1 VDKFTKTIKI
11 HVVCTVLDGGYV
23 DILNEGDKASLF
35 LSFSSGRRGSE
46 KEAKKN
52 MARSKYLGA
61 GSCLFFAA
69 AK

>member
-1 VDKFTKTIKI
+1 VDKVTKTLKI
-11 HVVCTVLDGGYV
+11 RVVWTVSDGGYV
-23 DILNEGDKASLF
+23 DILNKGNKASLF

-52 MARSKYLGA
+52 IAWSKDLGP